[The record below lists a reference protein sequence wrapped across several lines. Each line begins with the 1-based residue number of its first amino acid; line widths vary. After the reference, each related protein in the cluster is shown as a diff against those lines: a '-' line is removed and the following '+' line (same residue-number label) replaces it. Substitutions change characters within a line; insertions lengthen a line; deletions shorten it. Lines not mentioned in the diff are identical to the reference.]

1 MRQSFAGDVFNS
13 LWYAR
18 AGLPAAWQVSFCSA
32 VGADPT
38 SDKMMNFIEQAG
50 VRCDAV
56 RRLADRTPGLYM
68 IHLDGAERSFSYWRD
83 TSAARLLAQDHD
95 HIGRVI
101 DAADVIYLSGIT
113 LAILPPEDA
122 TALITALGKARAAGR
137 LLSLIHI

>member
-1 MRQSFAGDVFNS
+1 MTKTLLGIGECMVELSQAEGGLLRQSFAGDVFNS

-83 TSAARLLAQDHD
+83 TSAARLLAQDC
-95 HIGRVI
+95 
-101 DAADVIYLSGIT
+101 
-113 LAILPPEDA
+113 
-122 TALITALGKARAAGR
+122 
-137 LLSLIHI
+137 LLYTSPSPRD